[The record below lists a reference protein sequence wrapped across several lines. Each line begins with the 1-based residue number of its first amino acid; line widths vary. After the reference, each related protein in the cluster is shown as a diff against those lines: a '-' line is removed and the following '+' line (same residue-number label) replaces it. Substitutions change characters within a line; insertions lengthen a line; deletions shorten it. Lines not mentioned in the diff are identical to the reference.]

1 MPSERQL
8 SKSTQFKK
16 LLLSPQLE
24 FICEAHNGLSAK
36 IVEEAG
42 FHGIWASGLSI
53 SAQFGVRDNNEASW
67 TQVLDNLEFMSD
79 ATQIPILLDGDTGYG
94 NFNNMQ
100 RLIRKLEQRQIA
112 AVCIEDKLFP
122 KTNSFLKGEAQPLA
136 DMDEFCG
143 KIKAGKDA
151 QSDPDFCIIAR
162 VEAFIC
168 GWGLAEALRRAEA
181 YHRAGADG
189 ILIHSALAVPDE
201 ILAFKRE
208 WGDRCPVVIVPTK
221 FAHVGEA
228 QPLADMDEFC
238 GKIKAGKDAQSDP
251 DFCIIA
257 RVEAFICGW
266 GLAEALRR
274 AEAYHRAGADG
285 ILIHSALAVPDE
297 ILAFKREWGDRCPVV
312 IVPTKYYSTPTDVF
326 RQHGISL
333 VIWANHMLRAAIATM
348 QSTARILKEQE
359 NLLSIEDKIVP
370 VSEIFRLQGA
380 ADLQE
385 AEKRYLPKSAERAS
399 AIVLAAS
406 RGDELGELT
415 NDKPKTMVPIRGVPI
430 LAHIMDAYNTAGIKD
445 ISVVRGYKK
454 ETMNLPQVTYVDN
467 DDFATTGELD
477 SLLKALQ
484 AKDQHDQDIIIS
496 YGDVLFN
503 SYIPQALLQEND
515 DFVIFVDSDWQEK
528 TSYTQLGG
536 FAECTAP
543 NSRMAFRTEVHLKQL
558 STDVHRDKIHG
569 VWMGFLKVSASG
581 ASQLQKLLP
590 SLLAVPE
597 NRRAGMATLFQEL
610 LKQHQPIRVLYTV
623 GHWLDINRLDD
634 VVPMSIV
641 TRSTACGW
649 DSLKSPLRGPAN
661 YKSCCRAYSRFQKIV
676 GLEWRH
682 CFKSC

>member
-1 MPSERQL
+1 MPSEHQRP
-8 SKSTQFKK
+8 KSTQFKK

-67 TQVLDNLEFMSD
+67 TQVLENLEFMSD
-79 ATQIPILLDGDTGYG
+79 ATRIPILLDGDTGYG

-122 KTNSFLKGEAQPLA
+122 KTNSFLKGDAQPMA
-136 DMDEFCG
+136 DMEEFCG

-181 YHRAGADG
+181 YHQAGADG

-208 WGDRCPVVIVPTK
+208 WADR
-221 FAHVGEA
+221 
-228 QPLADMDEFC
+228 
-238 GKIKAGKDAQSDP
+238 S
-251 DFCIIA
+251 
-257 RVEAFICGW
+257 
-266 GLAEALRR
+266 
-274 AEAYHRAGADG
+274 
-285 ILIHSALAVPDE
+285 
-297 ILAFKREWGDRCPVV
+297 PVV

-326 RQHGISL
+326 RQDGFSM

-348 QSTARILKEQE
+348 QTTARVLKKQE
-359 NLLSIEDKIVP
+359 NLLSIEDNIVP
-370 VSEIFRLQGA
+370 VSEVFRLQGA
-380 ADLQE
+380 AELME
-385 AEKRYLPKSAERAS
+385 AEQRYLPKTSDHAS

-415 NDKPKTMVPIRGVPI
+415 EDKPKTMVNIRGVPL
-430 LAHIMDAYNTAGIKD
+430 LAHVVDAYNSVDIKD
-445 ISVVRGYKK
+445 ILVVRGYKK
-454 ETMNLPQVTYVDN
+454 ESVNLPSLTYVDN
-467 DDFATTGELD
+467 DAFAETGELN

-484 AKDQHDQDIIIS
+484 SKEGRFQTTIIS

-503 SYIPQALLQEND
+503 SYIPQALLQAKD

-528 TSYTQLGG
+528 TSYTRLGG

-543 NSRMAFRTEVHLKQL
+543 NSRKAFNAQIYLKQL
-558 STDVHRDKIHG
+558 GTAIPEDLIHG
-569 VWMGFLKVSASG
+569 VWMGFFKVSAQG
-581 ASQLQKLLP
+581 VTQLHEILTG
-590 SLLAVPE
+590 LLADPIH
-597 NRRAGMATLFQEL
+597 RKAGMATLFQEL
-610 LKQHQPIRVLYTV
+610 LRRKYPIRVLYTV
-623 GHWLDINRLDD
+623 GHWLDINNLDD
-634 VVPMSIV
+634 VVQAGS
-641 TRSTACGW
+641 
-649 DSLKSPLRGPAN
+649 
-661 YKSCCRAYSRFQKIV
+661 F
-676 GLEWRH
+676 
-682 CFKSC
+682 